1 MINAELIL
9 ATRPP
14 GTGPGL
20 ATFVVEV
27 PAYVWMELLTHK
39 RFARNASS
47 ARAQSHQRHAAM
59 GYYVPAQWYRQG
71 TWMSPGAPLDYA
83 HNAHVT
89 DLVEEY
95 YAEVEQ
101 RIAEIIAVSNGG
113 IAKEQI
119 NRLMP
124 ISRMMR
130 GVMTGTESA
139 WRAML
144 ALRNH
149 PTADVAMQRLASLI
163 FEKLSAADWKISDE
177 HMPFGDDVMTAAAR
191 IARVSAGAPGAG
203 QRSDIDLA
211 HDLIEQRHL
220 SPFEHCATW
229 VSYPASSALCSTPD
243 DTYDDRGWE
252 NHRVVL
258 ESGIDMQV
266 I

>member
-9 ATRPP
+9 ATRPQ

-59 GYYVPAQWYRQG
+59 GYHVPPQWYRQG
-71 TWMSPGAPLDYA
+71 TWMSPGLPLDPASNDY
-83 HNAHVT
+83 VT
-89 DLVEEY
+89 RLVEEY
-95 YAEVEQ
+95 YAECER
-101 RIAEIIAVSNGG
+101 RIAAIMIVSNGG

-139 WRAML
+139 WCAML
-144 ALRNH
+144 ELRNH
-149 PTADVAMQRLASLI
+149 ATADVAMRAAAEIIAQQLD
-163 FEKLSAADWKISDE
+163 AADWKISNE
-177 HMPFGDDVMTAAAR
+177 HTPFGDDAMTAAAR

-203 QRSDIDLA
+203 QRSDLDLA
-211 HDLIEQRHL
+211 HDLIKQRHL

-229 VSYPASSALCSTPD
+229 VSHPAPSALCSTESD
-243 DTYDDRGWE
+243 KHEDHGWE
-252 NHRVVL
+252 NHRVLL
-258 ESGIDMQV
+258 ETTL
-266 I
+266 